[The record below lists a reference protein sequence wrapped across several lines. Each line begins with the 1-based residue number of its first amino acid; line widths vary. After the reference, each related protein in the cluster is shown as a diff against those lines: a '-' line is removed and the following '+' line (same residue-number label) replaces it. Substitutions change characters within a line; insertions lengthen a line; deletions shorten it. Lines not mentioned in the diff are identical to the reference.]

1 MEYQGLTT
9 DDLANVRALNRAWL
23 ALGMPRTKEP
33 LPLSLQRQR
42 RLASAP
48 FLLFSFQEQDARLWQ
63 RMLEPGAQRDL
74 FRQPSASGGLRNLQA
89 TGLAFLWELT
99 RRNPYAARVVCGA
112 PLQWCEQLA
121 AATLVRVHECARS
134 CDLAGWRFPVGS
146 PINRRLLIHGSS
158 AVREPRIAA
167 QVAALQSLLTTAPTP
182 HYGRLQAAACRV
194 PGVSR
199 RITDQ
204 V

>member
-23 ALGMPRTKEP
+23 ALGMPRTGEP
-33 LPLSLQRQR
+33 LPLSRERQK
-42 RLASAP
+42 RLAAAP
-48 FLLFSFQEQDARLWQ
+48 FLLFSYQEQDTGLWQ
-63 RMLEPGAQRDL
+63 RLLAPGAQRDL
-74 FRQPSASGGLRNLQA
+74 FQQPSAGGLRDLQA
-89 TGLAFLWELT
+89 AGLAFLWELT

-121 AATLVRVHECARS
+121 AATLVRVHECARAR
-134 CDLAGWRFPVGS
+134 DLARWRLPPDS
-146 PINRRLLIHGSS
+146 PINRRLLRHGSS

-167 QVAALQSLLTTAPTP
+167 QLAALQSLLTTGPAP
-182 HYGRLQAAACRV
+182 HYGRLQAAACRI

-199 RITDQ
+199 RISNE